1 MQVMA
6 EDDGKHE
13 KHKGIDQGAAQTFI
27 TIKNESKGK
36 KKSMRDLSSE
46 LTDYR
51 NDVVDI
57 TPASTRAPCTLR

>member
-1 MQVMA
+1 VRYAYASMVGGMQVMA

-36 KKSMRDLSSE
+36 KKSMRGAEIKRHAIS
-46 LTDYR
+46 R
-51 NDVVDI
+51 
-57 TPASTRAPCTLR
+57 R